1 MPPYSKTKPY
11 LLEHLNLHVN
21 EPEPTIICRTCQFS
35 LNGINSLVGHAV
47 EKHKLPRHLAKEAS
61 RRLGPYT
68 ILGPKEL
75 RLRPDNSAP
84 HPYLSK
90 HLGAMCK
97 HCGLKTTSTEV
108 LSRHLSKDH
117 RMKRKTSTWRREH
130 VIDGLMLQSWD
141 RNGAYGYW
149 TVAEL
154 DRSVPIS
161 SSFDN
166 SLLQQSVPR
175 MQRLEQLHRDE
186 LGRIRGHL
194 KESNIDTSSSDMALN
209 TNWMRR
215 TQWAETFAGA
225 DRKLLVQL
233 AQIPPVYSH
242 KEDEFKLRHIVTALD
257 RVFDRCEDT
266 VRHTDVSIRCLL
278 RSSYP
283 DRTYKAPFELVGRK
297 ATTEGYRRLFKKAV
311 CFCVRFWRLG
321 RSARQNLLRR
331 SLTDAQDQSLKRLWS
346 KSKGHIYA
354 EPSQSLLL

>member
-1 MPPYSKTKPY
+1 MADRSILPTLSLRD

-149 TVAEL
+149 T
-154 DRSVPIS
+154 
-161 SSFDN
+161 
-166 SLLQQSVPR
+166 
-175 MQRLEQLHRDE
+175 

-233 AQIPPVYSH
+233 AQIPH
-242 KEDEFKLRHIVTALD
+242 EFKLRHIVTALD

-331 SLTDAQDQSLKRLWS
+331 SLTDAQDQSLKRL
-346 KSKGHIYA
+346 
-354 EPSQSLLL
+354 

>member
-1 MPPYSKTKPY
+1 MADHATFPAPSVRD
-11 LLEHLNLHVN
+11 LLERLNLHVN
-21 EPEPTIICRTCQFS
+21 EPEPTIICRTCQFA
-35 LNGINSLVGHAV
+35 LNGINSLADHVV
-47 EKHKLPRHLAKEAS
+47 EKHKLPKALAKEAS
-61 RRLGPYT
+61 RQLRPYT

-75 RLRPDNSAP
+75 RLRPDHSPP
-84 HPYLSK
+84 HPHLSK
-90 HLGAMCK
+90 HLGVKRK
-97 HCGLKTTSTEV
+97 HCELKTTSTEV
-108 LSRHLSKDH
+108 LSRHLSKEH
-117 RMKRKTSTWRREH
+117 GIKRKTTTWRGEH
-130 VIDGLMLQSWD
+130 VVNSLMLQSWD

-149 TVAEL
+149 IVTEE

-186 LGRIRGHL
+186 LVRSRGQL
-194 KESNIDTSSSDMALN
+194 KGSSIDTSSPDMALN

-215 TQWAETFAGA
+215 TQWAETFVGA

-233 AQIPPVYSH
+233 AQIPS
-242 KEDEFKLRHIVTALD
+242 KEDELKLRHIVTTLD

-297 ATTEGYRRLFKKAV
+297 ATTQGYRRLFKKAV

-321 RSARQNLLRR
+321 EPVRQNLLRR
-331 SLTDAQDQSLKRLWS
+331 SLTDAQDQALKQLTCDF
-346 KSKGHIYA
+346 
-354 EPSQSLLL
+354 LLCEVPVDRGI